1 MTFSLKL
8 IYNLDVR
15 SRNFKTL
22 SGGYDFHGCL
32 QESANAECAT
42 KEFRKVETSEKIG
55 RWKKEG
61 ASE

>member
-55 RWKKEG
+55 R
-61 ASE
+61 